1 MDNRLEK
8 TAQERL
14 EAVGKTIRRVGDNYV
29 MLGRA
34 VEAFEDYA
42 ARSEKMRGLGKMPE
56 RFEKAIRE
64 AEEKELAALWRLFD
78 ELEKTPV
85 RYRE

>member
-1 MDNRLEK
+1 V
-8 TAQERL
+8 Q
-14 EAVGKTIRRVGDNYV
+14 Y
-29 MLGRA
+29 RA

-42 ARSEKMRGLGKMPE
+42 ARSERMKKLGKMPE

-78 ELEKTPV
+78 ELEKAQ
-85 RYRE
+85 RSFHSAS